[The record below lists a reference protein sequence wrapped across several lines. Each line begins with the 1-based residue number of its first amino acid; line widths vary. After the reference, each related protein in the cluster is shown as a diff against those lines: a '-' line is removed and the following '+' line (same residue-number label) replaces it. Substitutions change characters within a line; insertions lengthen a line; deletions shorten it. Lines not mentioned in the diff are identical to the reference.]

1 MAKRTLLVEVGA
13 ADRKAPPSLA
23 VSARVQL
30 STSTDGLHGR
40 SLEELMS
47 LYADG
52 VGDRGEVLA
61 EIHDRVRP
69 QLRDY
74 FVDRGLATER
84 GDQLAARVLHSLRLA
99 CDRYADGTD
108 VLEWAFSFARQI
120 ANQESPEP
128 SLRQE
133 ALTLA
138 VLGLRAKQ
146 IARLLAVPVAEI
158 RKLVVRSQT
167 LIEQSLASVGP
178 RRDDENPL
186 DIRVPGYRLIELL
199 DTGGMG
205 YVFAAEHVALG
216 VQRAIKVMKEHPG
229 EDSLAVERF
238 LGEARMMIDISHD
251 NIVRVFHADKLDD
264 GRAWYAMERLPG
276 RTLAAHLRAVK
287 RLAWSQVAKIVRQ
300 ICAGLAHVHAR
311 SIVHCD
317 IKPANCF
324 VVGDDLEHPRV
335 KLLDFGV
342 ARLQRDGR
350 ESGNDVFGTPAYM
363 APELFRGERPDARTD
378 VYAIG
383 VMMFEMLSGRVP
395 FEGATWMSVAVDKA
409 TLAPPKLSSAGLTYP
424 RGVER
429 IVARALASNPAD
441 RFQSV
446 PQLEAAIAALDE
458 SGRGRLPF
466 SGWRGDT
473 LRRAAYTATASAVIA
488 SVCTALFLREP
499 ARTGVPH
506 DFTAGVESVRDRVD
520 ACRAAHPDAP
530 AIKTKLKVLGSEGY
544 VTAVELPQGAGEFGA
559 CLNDALHQI
568 RFEPSA
574 QPYVDLEGSL

>member
-1 MAKRTLLVEVGA
+1 
-13 ADRKAPPSLA
+13 
-23 VSARVQL
+23 
-30 STSTDGLHGR
+30 
-40 SLEELMS
+40 MS
-47 LYADG
+47 LYADS
-52 VGDRGEVLA
+52 VGDRSEVLG

-74 FVDRGLATER
+74 FIDRGLAHER
-84 GDQLAARVLHSLRLA
+84 ADQLAARVLHSLRLA

-167 LIEQSLASVGP
+167 LIEQSLAPVGP
-178 RRDDENPL
+178 RLDDENPL
-186 DIRVPGYRLIELL
+186 DIRVPGYRLLELL

-205 YVFAAEHVALG
+205 YVFAAEHVTLG
-216 VQRAIKVMKEHPG
+216 VQRAIKVMKDQPG
-229 EDSLAVERF
+229 EDRLAVERF

-350 ESGNDVFGTPAYM
+350 ESGNGNDVFGTPAYM

-383 VMMFEMLSGRVP
+383 VMMFEMLTGRVP

-409 TLAPPKLSSAGLTYP
+409 TLAPPKLASAGLSYP

-429 IVARALASNPAD
+429 IVARALAANPTD

-466 SGWRGDT
+466 SGWRRET
-473 LRRAAYTATASAVIA
+473 LRNAAYAATISAVFA
-488 SVCTALFLREP
+488 SVGTALLLHEP
-499 ARTGVPH
+499 ARAPVRH
-506 DFTAGVESVRDRVD
+506 DFVAGVESVRDLVD
-520 ACRAAHPDAP
+520 ACRAEHPDAP
-530 AIKTKLKVLGSEGY
+530 AATAKLQVLGSDGY
-544 VTAVELPQGAGEFGA
+544 LTKVEVTGVDEDLGT
-559 CLNDALHQI
+559 CLNDALHKI
-568 RFEPSA
+568 RFEKSA
-574 QPYVDLEGSL
+574 QPYVDLEGTL